1 MFEEVPCAAGFI
13 NDVVVVVED
22 GDREFVAAQIFPDV
36 FDRIE
41 FRSVRWQ
48 THKGDVFGDRE
59 RGSNVIA
66 GAIEDE
72 SGVLPAAT
80 LRAIAVRCS
89 DMVWA
94 FAAGMTRP
102 AATRRC
108 GQAAPNR

>member
-1 MFEEVPCAAGFI
+1 MPCVRRLPAALIIDSSPCAGGDSRDADWILFKEVPCVAGFI

-36 FDRIE
+36 FNRIE
-41 FRSVRWQ
+41 FRSVGRQ

-72 SGVLPAAT
+72 SGVPAGLPP
-80 LRAIAVRCS
+80 S
-89 DMVWA
+89 
-94 FAAGMTRP
+94 
-102 AATRRC
+102 
-108 GQAAPNR
+108 